1 MELSSPSSEADSSGD
16 AVMTSAG
23 PDGTT
28 EASTAATDAAVKK
41 RHVILGTL
49 AEALDLTKLYRSPAP
64 TTTSA

>member
-1 MELSSPSSEADSSGD
+1 
-16 AVMTSAG
+16 MTSMG

-64 TTTSA
+64 TTTSASA